1 MKEKIA
7 YTFLETPLCELTV
20 ASSGR
25 GLCLVGFGRSLER
38 ARAALNGL
46 LWGPTE
52 WKESRSANQGALEQ
66 LQGYFRGQQRPFRV
80 ALDLRGTPFQLRA
93 WKALQGILY
102 GERRTYRQLARAA
115 GSPQGFRAAGMAC
128 HSNRVAIVVPC
139 HRVVG
144 SNGSLTGFGGGV
156 SLKERLLAHEAGQ
169 P

>member
-1 MKEKIA
+1 MRETIV
-7 YTFLETPLCELTV
+7 YTFLETPWCELTL
-20 ASSGR
+20 ASSSG
-25 GLCLVGFGRSLER
+25 GLCLVAFGRSLER

-46 LWGPTE
+46 WGLTE
-52 WKESRSANQGALEQ
+52 WKESRSANQAALEQ
-66 LQGYFRGQQRPFRV
+66 LQGYFRGRQRQFRL
-80 ALDLRGTPFQLRA
+80 ALDLRGTRFQLRA